1 MLSTVGDNGCCRSY
15 DYQGQR
21 SAPTFP
27 FPVYRSCRL
36 AASWFARDDQRCLG
50 GGGFSGQA
58 GVGGL
63 VHGVVFRGGK
73 LTYLKRAAR
82 LSDYGWEP
90 ADLER
95 LCSNPRELAKLPES
109 DSLDN
114 AGEKAEAFAALV
126 HEASMYYGNGSTVA
140 LYRRSMYVARLSALG
155 WSQTQLGSLIG
166 VTKQRVQVMLK
177 EWKKNGPKSRVSQG

>member
-1 MLSTVGDNGCCRSY
+1 MTTKDSA
-15 DYQGQR
+15 QR
-21 SAPTFP
+21 PRFP
-27 FPVYRSCRL
+27 FPYTDPAVSRL
-36 AASWFARDDQRCLG
+36 LGSPETINDAWAAADFPAKQEWADLFMEL
-50 GGGFSGQA
+50 FSGA
-58 GVGGL
+58 
-63 VHGVVFRGGK
+63 GK